1 MSQQPN
7 VTVIDPGDWL
17 GPSER
22 FSGEW
27 QGGASGSGISI
38 IANHIIE
45 VGGGAKLHRHPYAEV
60 FLVRRGRVTFEVGDE
75 TIEARE
81 GQILVVPAGVP
92 HAFKNIGK
100 TTTNL
105 VVIFPTNIWKY
116 DVLDYFPFDKDST
129 KPVSRFTKFKNSLA
143 KK

>member
-1 MSQQPN
+1 MPDQLSSLP
-7 VTVIDPGDWL
+7 VAVIDPEDWL
-17 GPSER
+17 GSSDR

-38 IANHIIE
+38 IANHIVE
-45 VGGGAKLHRHPYAEV
+45 VGGGAKLHRHDYAEV

-92 HAFKNIGK
+92 HAFHNPG
-100 TTTNL
+100 
-105 VVIFPTNIWKY
+105 PE
-116 DVLDYFPFDKDST
+116 PFEMIDIHESGEFET
-129 KPVSRFTKFKNSLA
+129 EWL
-143 KK
+143 